1 MTLGV
6 KAGVAWL
13 ILCAVMFTNGAIRA
27 LVLQPRLGEDLAR
40 QVASL
45 TGVLF
50 VLLASWLFVRAIPR
64 ATSRQL
70 LYVGLGWCVAT
81 VPFESVLGFVTGLGW
96 RALLAEYNI
105 LEGRLWSLIVLAVL
119 LGPWG
124 CGIVA
129 RRVLMTKPLP
139 GAGSGA

>member
-6 KAGVAWL
+6 KAGVTWL
-13 ILCAVMFTNGAIRA
+13 ILCVVMFTNGAIRA

-50 VLLASWLFVRAIPR
+50 VLLASWLFVRVSPQ

-70 LYVGLGWCVAT
+70 FWVGAGWLAAT
-81 VPFESVLGFVTGLGW
+81 VGFEFILGLVSGLGW

-105 LEGRLWSLIVLAVL
+105 VRGRLWSLIVLSVF
-119 LGPWG
+119 LGPCL
-124 CGIVA
+124 CGVVG
-129 RRVLMTKPLP
+129 RRQ
-139 GAGSGA
+139 

>member
-1 MTLGV
+1 MTLRV
-6 KAGVAWL
+6 KAGVTWL
-13 ILCAVMFTNGAIRA
+13 ILCVVMFTNGAIRA

-50 VLLASWLFVRAIPR
+50 VLLASWFFVRASPQ

-70 LYVGLGWCVAT
+70 LWVGAGWLAAT
-81 VPFESVLGFVTGLGW
+81 VGFEFILGLVSGLGW

-105 LEGRLWSLIVLAVL
+105 VRGRLWSLIVLAVF
-119 LGPWG
+119 LGPWVWG
-124 CGIVA
+124 AVA
-129 RRVLMTKPLP
+129 RQHR
-139 GAGSGA
+139 